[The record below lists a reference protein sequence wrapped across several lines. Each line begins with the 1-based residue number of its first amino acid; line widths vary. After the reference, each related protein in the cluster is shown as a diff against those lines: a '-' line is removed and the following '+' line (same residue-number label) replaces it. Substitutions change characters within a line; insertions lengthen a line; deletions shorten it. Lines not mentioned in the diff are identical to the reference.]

1 MKKKIIRIN
10 WDGEGE
16 DRKKKN
22 GKDRQNVFRLSSVF
36 NIACEG
42 TERLG
47 AP

>member
-16 DRKKKN
+16 DRKKKMERI
-22 GKDRQNVFRLSSVF
+22 GKTFFRLSSVF
-36 NIACEG
+36 NIPCEG
-42 TERLG
+42 TEILG